1 MKNWKV
7 SKANANIQ
15 DIKNTKI
22 MILPYWKV
30 EECDTWNKTHI
41 IEYGNDVLRYCIV
54 QARYEDVNAAV
65 REIN

>member
-1 MKNWKV
+1 
-7 SKANANIQ
+7 
-15 DIKNTKI
+15 

-41 IEYGNDVLRYCIV
+41 IEFGNDVLRYCIV